1 MSANLTA
8 STTDHSKA
16 NPFAS
21 RDCGVNDPDTFAD
34 HALAWFENLFTVG
47 ASLGAFFAGFTLS
60 IAASDSTSEPARTF
74 AAISSLLFVLTVLLC
89 AACSLGTTFH
99 KSSFKAWVK
108 ARGSKGLVVSLVSLT
123 LQLMLLSAVMFF
135 FLVMM
140 GSARAVGLVGVGFTG
155 IAIAVA
161 VILWALQFSVKD
173 VAVVG
178 KV

>member
-1 MSANLTA
+1 
-8 STTDHSKA
+8 
-16 NPFAS
+16 
-21 RDCGVNDPDTFAD
+21 
-34 HALAWFENLFTVG
+34 
-47 ASLGAFFAGFTLS
+47 
-60 IAASDSTSEPARTF
+60 
-74 AAISSLLFVLTVLLC
+74 
-89 AACSLGTTFH
+89 
-99 KSSFKAWVK
+99 
-108 ARGSKGLVVSLVSLT
+108 LVSLT